1 MKPLSSCLPAIEVPS
16 PGKPGYTLFVP
27 RDDAFWRLFVQD
39 ATAPDPFI
47 LDDDFR
53 LETLLNH
60 VAVGRFF
67 SFDLKDGD
75 EITTV
80 GGKTLKGAVQKRCT
94 SFVHT
99 LLSQFIRLVN
109 FETKTAEGTPA
120 QMSQS
125 LIEPT
130 RSEARR
136 DAV

>member
-1 MKPLSSCLPAIEVPS
+1 MPS

-67 SFDLKDGD
+67 SFDLEDGD

-80 GGKTLKGAVQKRCT
+80 GGKTLKGAVQKLGSLFGRT
-94 SFVHT
+94 LYVLPQFV
-99 LLSQFIRLVN
+99 
-109 FETKTAEGTPA
+109 
-120 QMSQS
+120 
-125 LIEPT
+125 
-130 RSEARR
+130 
-136 DAV
+136 

>member
-1 MKPLSSCLPAIEVPS
+1 MEVPS

-67 SFDLKDGD
+67 SFDLEDGHQ
-75 EITTV
+75 ITTV
-80 GGKTLKGAVQKRCT
+80 GGKTLTGSNYRAEKKYVYVVAG
-94 SFVHT
+94 
-99 LLSQFIRLVN
+99 N
-109 FETKTAEGTPA
+109 FCLALPGCCLAK
-120 QMSQS
+120 QV
-125 LIEPT
+125 L
-130 RSEARR
+130 R
-136 DAV
+136 